1 VFVGPAF
8 EQVFLSP
15 VSRFLFSGPAPA
27 FQPVIRD
34 YTPGMPKTDP
44 ELDRRMMARALRLAK
59 RGQGRVEPNPMVG
72 CVLVRAGRIVGE
84 GWHRRFGGPHAEV
97 EALRRAGTRARGAT
111 AYVTLEPCCHYGKT
125 PPCTDALLH
134 AGVSQV
140 VAAMVDPNPL
150 VCGRGIRRLR
160 KAGVRVD
167 VGLLEDEAR
176 SVNRPFCTRVETG
189 LPYVIL
195 KWAQSLDGRI
205 ATRTGH
211 SKWISCEASRR
222 RVHQLRACV
231 DAILIGSGTALADN
245 PLLTARDVPVRRVAT
260 RVVLD
265 SRLRLPPSS
274 KLVQTAGEFPTLVFT
289 SRGALTARGRTATC
303 LEKLGVELVA
313 CPTSH
318 TGVSLRSA
326 LRTLAKRGM
335 TNVLVEGG
343 SQVLGAFWDA
353 RLRNEAY
360 VFVAPILLGGMA
372 AVPAL
377 GGTGASRV
385 CDAAWRSHEIVQ
397 CGSDL
402 LYHSIW

>member
-1 VFVGPAF
+1 
-8 EQVFLSP
+8 
-15 VSRFLFSGPAPA
+15 
-27 FQPVIRD
+27 
-34 YTPGMPKTDP
+34 MPKTDP
-44 ELDRRMMARALRLAK
+44 ELDRRMTARALQLAK

-97 EALRRAGTRARGAT
+97 EALRRAGARARGAT
-111 AYVTLEPCCHYGKT
+111 AYVTLEPCCHHGKT
-125 PPCTDALLH
+125 PPCTDALLQ
-134 AGVSQV
+134 AGVSRV

-150 VCGRGIRRLR
+150 VRGRGIRRLR
-160 KAGVRVD
+160 KAGVQVD

-176 SVNRPFCTRVETG
+176 SVNRPFCTRIETG

-205 ATRTGH
+205 ATRTGQ

-222 RVHQLRACV
+222 RVHQLRARV
-231 DAILIGSGTALADN
+231 DAILIGSGTALADD
-245 PLLTARDVPVRRVAT
+245 PMLTAREVPVRRIAT

-265 SRLRLPPSS
+265 SRLRLPVSS
-274 KLVQTAGEFPTLVFT
+274 RLVQTAGEFPTLVFT
-289 SRGALTARGRTATC
+289 SRRALTARGRTAAS
-303 LEKLGVELVA
+303 LERRGVEVVA
-313 CPTSH
+313 CPTGR
-318 TGVSLRSA
+318 TGIDLRAA
-326 LRTLAKRGM
+326 LRILGRRGA

-343 SQVLGAFWDA
+343 SQILGAFRDA
-353 RLRNEAY
+353 RLTHETY
-360 VFVAPILLGGMA
+360 VFVAPILLGGVA

-385 CDAAWRSHEIVQ
+385 CNVGCSSHKIVR